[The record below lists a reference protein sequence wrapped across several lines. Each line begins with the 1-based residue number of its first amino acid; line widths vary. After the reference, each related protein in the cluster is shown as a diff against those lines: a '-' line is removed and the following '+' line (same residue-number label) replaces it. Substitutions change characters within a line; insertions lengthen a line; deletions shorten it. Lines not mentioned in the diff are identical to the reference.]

1 MSKIKRRK
9 FTAEEKFNIVK
20 QVISKAK
27 TVSEISE
34 EYSIHPNLYYKWQNE
49 FFESAL
55 NGLREKSKGRTR
67 IAEDREKQRVQEEIR
82 RMKDVIAEIASENI
96 ELKKKNL
103 G

>member
-20 QVISKAK
+20 QVLSKAK

-55 NGLREKSKGRTR
+55 NGLREKAIGRTR
-67 IAEDREKQRVQEEIR
+67 IAEDREKQRMQEEID

-103 G
+103 V